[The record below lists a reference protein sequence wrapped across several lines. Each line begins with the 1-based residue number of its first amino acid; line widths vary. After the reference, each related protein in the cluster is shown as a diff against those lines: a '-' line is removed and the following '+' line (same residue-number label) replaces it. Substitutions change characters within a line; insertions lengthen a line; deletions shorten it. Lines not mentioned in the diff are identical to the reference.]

1 VGLPD
6 LSVLWVIFFFL
17 LLVVLMRQLL
27 FNPLLRVMNARQSAV
42 KSARDLADKA
52 AADAT
57 KATEA
62 FDEKTAAARQDIA
75 RQMDEARRA
84 AEAERTR
91 LLEDAHAQ
99 AHATIAAATTQLTA
113 DANEARQR
121 IDRDSSELAH
131 AIADRVLGRQT
142 T

>member
-6 LSVLWVIFFFL
+6 LSVVWVIVVVLLLTFL
-17 LLVVLMRQLL
+17 LSRLL
-27 FNPLLRVMNARQSAV
+27 FKPLVAVMHARQSAV
-42 KSARDLADKA
+42 KSARDLAEKA

-57 KATEA
+57 HATEA
-62 FDEKTAAARQDIA
+62 FDHKTREARHDIA
-75 RQMDEARRA
+75 RRMEEARRA
-84 AEAERTR
+84 AETERAR

-99 AHATIAAATTQLTA
+99 AHSTIAAATTQLTA
-113 DANEARQR
+113 EANEARQR
-121 IDRDSSELAH
+121 IERDSTDLAH

>member
-1 VGLPD
+1 MGLPD
-6 LSVLWVIFFFL
+6 LSVLWVIFFVLLLTFL
-17 LLVVLMRQLL
+17 LSRLL
-27 FNPLLRVMNARQSAV
+27 FKPLLAVMHARQSAV

-57 KATEA
+57 SATEA
-62 FDEKTAAARQDIA
+62 FEQKTREARQQIA
-75 RQMDEARRA
+75 RQMEEARRA
-84 AEAERTR
+84 AETERAR

-99 AHATIAAATTQLTA
+99 AHSTIAAATTQLTA

-121 IDRDSSELAH
+121 IERDSTDLAH
-131 AIADRVLGRQT
+131 VIADRVLGRQT

>member
-6 LSVLWVIFFFL
+6 LSVLWVIAFVLLLTFL
-17 LLVVLMRQLL
+17 LSTLL
-27 FNPLLRVMNARQSAV
+27 FKPLLAVMNARQLAV

-52 AADAT
+52 AGDAT

-62 FDEKTAAARQDIA
+62 FEQKTGEARQA
-75 RQMDEARRA
+75 LGKQMEEARRA

-91 LLEDAHAQ
+91 LLDEAHAE
-99 AHATIAAATTQLTA
+99 AHGTIAAATTQLTA
-113 DANEARQR
+113 EANEARQR
-121 IDRDSSELAH
+121 IDRDSTELAH

>member
-1 VGLPD
+1 MGLPD
-6 LSVLWVIFFFL
+6 YSVIWVIVFVL
-17 LLVVLMRQLL
+17 LLIVLMQQLL
-27 FNPLLRVMNARQSAV
+27 FNPLLRVMNARESAV

-52 AADAT
+52 AADAAS
-57 KATEA
+57 ATET
-62 FDEKTAAARQDIA
+62 FEQKTRAARQEIA

-84 AEAERTR
+84 AETERAR

-99 AHATIAAATTQLTA
+99 AHGTIAAATTQLMA
-113 DANEARQR
+113 DANDARQR
-121 IDRDSSELAH
+121 LGRDSTELAH